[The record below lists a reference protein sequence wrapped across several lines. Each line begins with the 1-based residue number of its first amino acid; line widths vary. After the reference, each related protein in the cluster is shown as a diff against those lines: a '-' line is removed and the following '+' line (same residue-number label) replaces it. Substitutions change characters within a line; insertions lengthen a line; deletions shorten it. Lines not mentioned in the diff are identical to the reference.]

1 MNVSL
6 LKRVTQRIRYY
17 WKRFAVYCVSSMFKK
32 NIHKLSVVN
41 IDSATV
47 EGFGEEWRAYDQSG
61 NLQDELRVV
70 FDKYFELIDWTSLSP
85 AAVIMDVGCGSG
97 RWARFASE
105 YAERIHL
112 VDPSKAAL
120 DVARNNLQDLD
131 NCDFYQAS
139 TQNLP
144 LADDS
149 CDLVYSL
156 GVLHHIP
163 NTVAGIAD
171 CVKKLKPGAPFLLYL
186 YYRFDNRPL
195 WFKGLWFISNMIRK
209 FLSILPFAL
218 KKFITDLI
226 AIGVYFPLARLSR
239 FVEKYG
245 GNPSTLPL
253 SIYRN
258 GSLYTMRTDSL
269 DRFGTRLEHRFTRV
283 EIQRMMEMSGLEDIR
298 FRESEPFWCAV
309 GYKSQV
315 VQ

>member
-1 MNVSL
+1 MTSSDNR
-6 LKRVTQRIRYY
+6 LKNFDP
-17 WKRFAVYCVSSMFKK
+17 K
-32 NIHKLSVVN
+32 
-41 IDSATV
+41 TV
-47 EGFGEEWRAYDQSG
+47 KGFGSEWATFDQSPLLPEE
-61 NLQDELRVV
+61 LQVA
-70 FDKYFELIDWTSLSP
+70 FDKYFSLISFEDLGESKVVL
-85 AAVIMDVGCGSG
+85 DVGCGSG
-97 RWARFASE
+97 RWAQLVAPKVTKL
-105 YAERIHL
+105 HL
-112 VDPSKAAL
+112 IDPSSSAL
-120 DVARNNLQDLD
+120 EVARKNLQNFSNCEFHLATTQDLPVED
-131 NCDFYQAS
+131 ESCDF
-139 TQNLP
+139 
-144 LADDS
+144 
-149 CDLVYSL
+149 VYSL

-195 WFKGLWFISNMIRK
+195 WFKGLWFISNMLRK
-209 FLSILPFAL
+209 LLSIFPFAL

-239 FVEKYG
+239 FVEKCG

-283 EIQRMMEMSGLEDIR
+283 EIQRMMETSGLKDIR